1 VPLSDL
7 NQIFKPIQIAMAQNI
22 SSGAQKIPTKI
33 WIYRELNN
41 EQLSLLELF
50 KIRDR
55 FKLKNHGSSRVE
67 FDQNLMEFDWNF
79 KN

>member
-1 VPLSDL
+1 MV
-7 NQIFKPIQIAMAQNI
+7 QNI
-22 SSGAQKIPTKI
+22 SSGAQKNPTKI

-50 KIRDR
+50 KIWDR